1 MKTVLTERGSVGTL
15 LGLLLLVIAL
25 YLGHQVWLKHKRPT
39 LFQPPA
45 TASMPVTSTP
55 RSVDPTDE
63 QVRVDFVP
71 TPQPVHIPTSPYAA
85 MLIGVGQMIEQGK
98 LQDAQAALQTLP
110 PDALTDMTIRLNVAT
125 LWNNLGVHQAH
136 AAGTMGA
143 GASAYKTA
151 VSINSRNA
159 TAFINMVLAYWELKD
174 PALTTEMLEE
184 AIRVA
189 PENAMPHLILAQRF
203 IEKDDLSTATT
214 HLEHAK
220 AHSAGSPQAQSFLNS
235 QIAYIE
241 KVRKAEHNFYARDSS
256 HFTVKYDG
264 GEDYAVW
271 TRVLEILE
279 DAYRDIGQQLGHY
292 PNKPILVVLHTRQS
306 FHNAT
311 GGPAWSDGLYD
322 PSLGRIKVPTQGALT
337 DQAWLTRVL
346 RHEFVHALLDDRLQG
361 HRIPQWLNE
370 GLAMQVAGDA
380 PPDIP
385 GFIRGEVT
393 LINLTHLE
401 GPWGGLPAQYAMVAY
416 LEGNSATR
424 YLIDRYGMGTVRD
437 LLDRLSKGDAFPEA
451 FHDRVFITYDDFQRR
466 WIDTLNQ
473 SLQGG
478 RT

>member
-1 MKTVLTERGSVGTL
+1 MRTLQTERGSVGTL
-15 LGLLLLVIAL
+15 LGLLVLVIAL
-25 YLGHQVWLKHKRPT
+25 YLGHQLWLKHKDPM
-39 LFQPPA
+39 LLQAPA
-45 TASMPVTSTP
+45 TASMPVSPPQFT
-55 RSVDPTDE
+55 DLTDE
-63 QVRVDFVP
+63 HVRVDFVP
-71 TPQPVHIPTSPYAA
+71 PPQPVNIPTSPYAA
-85 MLIGVGQMIEQGK
+85 MLADISRMIEQGK
-98 LQDAQAALQTLP
+98 LQDAQTALQTLP
-110 PDALTDMTIRLNVAT
+110 PDALTDMAIRLNVAT

-151 VSINSRNA
+151 VSIHSRNSA
-159 TAFINMVLAYWELKD
+159 ALMNLVLAYWELKD

-184 AIRVA
+184 AMRVA

-203 IEKDDLSTATT
+203 IEKDDLSNATT

-220 AHSAGSPQAQSFLNS
+220 AHSADSPQAQSFLKS

-241 KVRKAEHNFYARDSS
+241 KARQAEQNFHARDSS

-279 DAYRDIGQQLGHY
+279 DAYREIGQQLGHY
-292 PNKPILVVLHTRQS
+292 PSKPILVVLHTRQS
-306 FHNAT
+306 FHDAT

-370 GLAMQVAGDA
+370 GLAMQLAGDA

-385 GFIRGEVT
+385 ALIRGEVT
-393 LINLTHLE
+393 LINLTQLE
-401 GPWGGLPAQYAMVAY
+401 GSWGGLPAQYAMVAY

-437 LLDRLSKGDAFPEA
+437 LIDRLSKGDAFPTA
-451 FHDRVFITYDDFQRR
+451 FQDRMFITYDDFQRR
-466 WIDTLNQ
+466 WVATLNL

>member
-1 MKTVLTERGSVGTL
+1 MQTIQTERGSVGTL
-15 LGLLLLVIAL
+15 LALLVLCIGL
-25 YLGHQVWLKHKRPT
+25 YAGHQLWLKHQDAGVLKAPT
-39 LFQPPA
+39 TVGPA
-45 TASMPVTSTP
+45 PHL
-55 RSVDPTDE
+55 TDE
-63 QVRVDFVP
+63 QVHIELAP
-71 TPQPVHIPTSPYAA
+71 TPQPVQIPTSPYAG
-85 MLIGVGQMIEQGK
+85 MLTGISQMIEQGK
-98 LQDAQAALQTLP
+98 LKEAQGKLQALS
-110 PDALTDMTIRLNVAT
+110 PDALTDMAIRLNVAT
-125 LWNNLGVHQAH
+125 LWNSLGVHQSQ
-136 AAGTMGA
+136 AAGMMGA
-143 GASAYKTA
+143 GAFAYKTA
-151 VSINSRNA
+151 VSINPRNSPA
-159 TAFINMVLAYWELKD
+159 YINMVLAYWELKD

-184 AIRVA
+184 AIRLA
-189 PENAMPHLILAQRF
+189 PEQAMPHLILAQRF
-203 IEKDDLSTATT
+203 IEKDELSNATT

-220 AHSAGSPQAQSFLNS
+220 SHSADSPQTQSFLNS

-241 KVRKAEHNFYARDSS
+241 KARKAEYNFHARESS
-256 HFTVKYDG
+256 HFSVKYDG

-292 PNKPILVVLHTRQS
+292 PSKPILVVLHTRQS
-306 FHNAT
+306 FHDAT

-370 GLAMQVAGDA
+370 GLAMQLAGDA

-385 GFIRGEVT
+385 AFVRGEVT

-401 GPWGGLPAQYAMVAY
+401 GSWARLPAQYAMVAY

-424 YLIDRYGMGTVRD
+424 YLIDRYGIGTVRD
-437 LLDRLSKGDAFPEA
+437 LLDHLSKGETFPTA
-451 FHDRVFITYDDFQRR
+451 FHDRVFISFEDFQRR
-466 WIDTLNQ
+466 WVDTLNL

-478 RT
+478 RS